1 MTSHRPAAK
10 LPPFL
15 HRIDPLA
22 KILDL
27 ASDAIVVVNLE
38 QCIILFNQSA
48 EKMFGY
54 SAEEVYWKPLEILL
68 LEHLA
73 GIHRE
78 HVKNLDRSSVTA
90 RRMGEGG
97 EVLGRR
103 KDGSTFPVDASIS
116 KVLFE
121 GGPVF
126 TIILHGDAQRAL
138 ADERLRAS
146 LREKEVLL
154 KEVHH
159 RVKNNLQVVSSLLGL
174 QARLIADPTTRKQF
188 EESQYRIQS
197 MALLHETLYQSDNL
211 ARVDFS
217 EYIRRLA
224 EQLFRSYR
232 SSQRVELRIDLAAL
246 HFHVDAAVP
255 CGLIVNELMS
265 NALKYAFPGTRRGEI
280 RLELREARPGEAE
293 LVVADNGV
301 GFPPGV
307 DWVTART
314 LGLRLVR
321 TLAEQIQGR
330 VELDCSAG
338 TCFRVHFL
346 ALDPAAAE
354 RELAYG

>member
-1 MTSHRPAAK
+1 LTSQRHAAK
-10 LPPFL
+10 LFL
-15 HRIDPLA
+15 HRTDPLA
-22 KILDL
+22 KILQL
-27 ASDAIVVVNLE
+27 ADDAIVAVNRDLS
-38 QCIILFNQSA
+38 IILFNQGA
-48 EKMFGY
+48 ERMFGY
-54 SAEEVYWKPLEILL
+54 SAQEVCWKPVDILL
-68 LEHLA
+68 PRHLA
-73 GIHRE
+73 EIHRQHIVDFE
-78 HVKNLDRSSVTA
+78 RSSLTA
-90 RRMGEGG
+90 QQAGTRNEI
-97 EVLGRR
+97 VGRR
-103 KDGSTFPVDASIS
+103 KDGTEFPAEASIS
-116 KVLFE
+116 KVTFE
-121 GGPVF
+121 GEPVF
-126 TIILHGDAQRAL
+126 SVIMHDITKRVL
-138 ADERLRAS
+138 AEERLRAS

-197 MALLHETLYQSDNL
+197 MALLHETLYQSDDL

-217 EYIRRLA
+217 EYIRRLT

-232 SSQRVELRIDLAAL
+232 SSQQVKLCIDLAEL

-255 CGLIVNELMS
+255 CGLIVNELVS
-265 NALKYAFPGTRRGEI
+265 NALKYAFPKPRRGEI
-280 RLELREARPGEAE
+280 RVELRETRPGEAE

-321 TLAEQIQGR
+321 KLAEQIQGR

-338 TCFRVHFL
+338 TCFRVHFP
-346 ALDPAAAE
+346 ALDPAAAQ